1 VHHYLEVFASCLKEA
16 ALFNV
21 VGAATAVGALVF
33 FDISLFDSFGFIV
46 LIESTGLMLVGGALG
61 VSGGATAR
69 KVAEFLSR
77 KKLDER
83 SVQSSDAKATLYAVT
98 GIILFAEGALM
109 SAILG

>member
-1 VHHYLEVFASCLKEA
+1 MHRYLDVVASCFKEA
-16 ALFNV
+16 VLFNV
-21 VGAATAVGALVF
+21 IGAAAAVGSLVLLN
-33 FDISLFDSFGFIV
+33 ISLSDSFGFIV

-61 VSGGATAR
+61 VAGGATAR

-77 KKLDER
+77 KRLDEK
-83 SVQSSDAKATLYAVT
+83 SIQTSDAKATLYAVT